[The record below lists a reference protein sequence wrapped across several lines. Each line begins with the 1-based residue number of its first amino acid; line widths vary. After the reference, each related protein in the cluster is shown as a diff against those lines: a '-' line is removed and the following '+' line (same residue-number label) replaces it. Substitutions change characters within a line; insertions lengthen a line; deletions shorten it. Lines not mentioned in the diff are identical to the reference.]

1 MDRTPSHTTSNK
13 RIAKN
18 TLLLYMRMVIIL
30 VIGLYTSR
38 VVLSVLGVEDYG
50 LYNVVGGF
58 VSLFTFLNGAMTTAT
73 QRFITFELAQGSL
86 DRQRLTFSTA
96 LIIHFGLALLIF
108 VLAETIG
115 LWMVYNKLVIPVE
128 RFGAALW
135 VYHLSVITCMVSVI
149 SIPYNAM
156 IIAHEKMSAF
166 AYISIMDVAL
176 KLIVVFLLAVSPWD
190 KLIFYALGLFLI
202 QMLDRM
208 LYGIYCRRH
217 FEEASFRFRFDKNI
231 FKEMTNIA
239 GWSLFGNIAGIGYTQ
254 GLNILLNMFF
264 GPVVNAARGV
274 AVTVQGIVCGFV
286 ANFQMALNPQ
296 ITKSYAVKDLD
307 RMHSLI
313 YSSSKFSFYLLF
325 IIVFPII
332 LETDYILTLWLKNVP
347 EYTITFLRLIL
358 CIMLVDTLA
367 NPLMV
372 SSQATGKVKVYQSV
386 VGGLLLLI
394 VPIAYVV
401 LKMGGNPQSVFIIHL
416 LVAIVAQFARLVI
429 IGRLIEMSI
438 SHYLRKVIAPILGVT
453 FLSVIMVLMLKTFI
467 LHGVSPIINIAIY
480 LFTSTVFMLEVGL
493 SKGERTRLFSLAR
506 KVLKK

>member
-1 MDRTPSHTTSNK
+1 
-13 RIAKN
+13 
-18 TLLLYMRMVIIL
+18 MVIIL